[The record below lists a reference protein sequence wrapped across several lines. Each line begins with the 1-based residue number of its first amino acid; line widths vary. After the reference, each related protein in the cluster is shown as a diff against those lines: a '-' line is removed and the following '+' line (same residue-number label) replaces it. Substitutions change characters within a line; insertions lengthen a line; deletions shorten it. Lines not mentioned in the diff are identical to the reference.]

1 MPHCTP
7 LATEIWKFQQ
17 MLRTVFLVLWVLTI
31 SGSQSRILKRREE
44 IITTE
49 HPSGSPAE
57 AELLPEVVDSPPP
70 GIEGSS
76 DGVCPEPI
84 TIASLDIDRVHQ

>member
-1 MPHCTP
+1 
-7 LATEIWKFQQ
+7 

-31 SGSQSRILKRREE
+31 SGSQSRLLKRREE
-44 IITTE
+44 NITTD
-49 HPSGSPAE
+49 PPAE
-57 AELLPEVVDSPPP
+57 AELLPEGV